1 MFGNVTA
8 LEGLHVIREI
18 QELKHD
24 ARMLQAWRLV
34 FSETRS
40 ALHGVVGRGFGCR
53 VHHPLRLRESEAN
66 SILGF
71 WRREHASQQFGHLP
85 PRISGDEHAP

>member
-18 QELKHD
+18 QELKYD

-34 FSETRS
+34 FSQHDRTRNKVPS
-40 ALHGVVGRGFGCR
+40 EHWSPSGFC
-53 VHHPLRLRESEAN
+53 P
-66 SILGF
+66 
-71 WRREHASQQFGHLP
+71 
-85 PRISGDEHAP
+85 SGTCL

>member
-18 QELKHD
+18 QELKYD

-34 FSETRS
+34 FSQAVSPGVRS
-40 ALHGVVGRGFGCR
+40 DAAERCSCGGV
-53 VHHPLRLRESEAN
+53 PLA
-66 SILGF
+66 
-71 WRREHASQQFGHLP
+71 
-85 PRISGDEHAP
+85 

>member
-18 QELKHD
+18 QELKYD

-34 FSETRS
+34 FSQVP
-40 ALHGVVGRGFGCR
+40 H
-53 VHHPLRLRESEAN
+53 
-66 SILGF
+66 
-71 WRREHASQQFGHLP
+71 
-85 PRISGDEHAP
+85 

>member
-34 FSETRS
+34 FS
-40 ALHGVVGRGFGCR
+40 
-53 VHHPLRLRESEAN
+53 HPLGPGPTLARPT
-66 SILGF
+66 GVP
-71 WRREHASQQFGHLP
+71 HL
-85 PRISGDEHAP
+85 